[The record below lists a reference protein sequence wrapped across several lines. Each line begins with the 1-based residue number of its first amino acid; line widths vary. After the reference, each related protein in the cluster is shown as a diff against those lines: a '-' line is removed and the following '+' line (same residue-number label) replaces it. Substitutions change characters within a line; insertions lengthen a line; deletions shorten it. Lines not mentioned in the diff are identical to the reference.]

1 MPRPPEIEQSEVL
14 SIRVPASVVRTIDAH
29 AEGSSRSAAAAVFLQ
44 FGIDELTRP
53 GAREALEA
61 HHLLMQLEAVANR
74 WPAGR
79 TPAGSAWLSA
89 PDQLPAVL
97 EAGQV
102 VVTPA
107 GVIARLWGGT
117 FVVDVEAGVLQLVSD
132 QGRSWQVAIDRRGL
146 AQLVPAWA
154 SAMIPLATSDPGDR
168 FQLPLGL
175 VLERLPDGG
184 LVLAGGEL
192 QLGLGAGEAFQ
203 LSAELASLL
212 ATRLRTE
219 GERVQALNG
228 ALAATP
234 EVQEVTR

>member
-44 FGIDELTRP
+44 FGIEELTRP

-79 TPAGSAWLSA
+79 TPAGSAWMSA

-192 QLGLGAGEAFQ
+192 QVGLGAGEAFQ

>member
-44 FGIDELTRP
+44 FGIEELTRP

-61 HHLLMQLEAVANR
+61 HHLLTQLEAVANR

-79 TPAGSAWLSA
+79 TPAGSAWMSA

-132 QGRSWQVAIDRRGL
+132 QGRSWQTTIDRRGL
-146 AQLVPAWA
+146 ALLVPAWA

-192 QLGLGAGEAFQ
+192 QVGLGAGEAFQ

>member
-14 SIRVPASVVRTIDAH
+14 SVRVPASVVRTIDAH

-44 FGIDELTRP
+44 FGIEELTRP

-132 QGRSWQVAIDRRGL
+132 QGTSWQVAIDRRGL

-175 VLERLPDGG
+175 VLERLKGGG
-184 LVLAGGEL
+184 LVLCGGEV
-192 QLGLGAGEAFQ
+192 QVGLGAAEAFQ
-203 LSAELASLL
+203 VSAELASLL
-212 ATRLRTE
+212 AARLRTE
-219 GERVQALNG
+219 GERVQALEQT
-228 ALAATP
+228 LAM
-234 EVQEVTR
+234 EVQA